1 MKVEV
6 RNNNVDKA
14 IRSMKNKLEQD
25 GLFNILR
32 EREFYESKGT
42 KRRKSKAA
50 SIRRQQREL
59 EKRKD
64 ELGY

>member
-14 IRSMKNKLEQD
+14 IQIMKKKLQQD

-32 EREFYESKGT
+32 EREFYESKGS
-42 KRRKSKAA
+42 KCRKTKAA
-50 SIRRQQREL
+50 SIRRQQREIK
-59 EKRKD
+59 KRKE

>member
-14 IRSMKNKLEQD
+14 IQIMKKKLQQD

-32 EREFYESKGT
+32 EREFYESKGS
-42 KRRKSKAA
+42 KRRKTKAA
-50 SIRRQQREL
+50 SIRRQQREIN
-59 EKRKD
+59 KRKE

>member
-14 IRSMKNKLEQD
+14 IQIMKKKLQQD

-32 EREFYESKGT
+32 EREFYESKGS
-42 KRRKSKAA
+42 KRRKTKAA
-50 SIRRQQREL
+50 SIRRQQRQIK
-59 EKRKD
+59 KRKE

>member
-1 MKVEV
+1 MRVEV

-14 IRSMKNKLEQD
+14 IQIMKKKLQQD
-25 GLFNILR
+25 GLFNQLR
-32 EREFYESKGT
+32 EREFYESKGS
-42 KRRKSKAA
+42 KRRRTKAA

-59 EKRKD
+59 KKRKE

>member
-14 IRSMKNKLEQD
+14 IQIMKRKLQED

-32 EREFYESKGT
+32 EREFYESKGS
-42 KRRKSKAA
+42 KRRKTKAA
-50 SIRRQQREL
+50 SIRRQQREIK
-59 EKRKD
+59 KRKE

>member
-14 IRSMKNKLEQD
+14 IQILKKKLQQD

-32 EREFYESKGT
+32 EREIYESKGS
-42 KRRKSKAA
+42 KRRKTKAA
-50 SIRRQQREL
+50 SIRRQQREIK
-59 EKRKD
+59 KRKE

>member
-6 RNNNVDKA
+6 RNNNIDKA
-14 IRSMKNKLEQD
+14 IQIMKKKLQQD

-32 EREFYESKGT
+32 EREFYESKGS
-42 KRRKSKAA
+42 KRRKTKAA
-50 SIRRQQREL
+50 SIRRQQREIK
-59 EKRKD
+59 KRKE

>member
-14 IRSMKNKLEQD
+14 IQIMKKKLQQD

-32 EREFYESKGT
+32 EREFYESKGS
-42 KRRKSKAA
+42 KRRKTKAA
-50 SIRRQQREL
+50 SIRRQQREIK
-59 EKRKD
+59 KRKE
-64 ELGY
+64 ELG

>member
-14 IRSMKNKLEQD
+14 IQIMKKKLQQD

-32 EREFYESKGT
+32 EREFYESKGS
-42 KRRKSKAA
+42 KRRKTKAA

-59 EKRKD
+59 KKRKE

>member
-59 EKRKD
+59 KKRKD

>member
-14 IRSMKNKLEQD
+14 IQIMKKKLQQD

-32 EREFYESKGT
+32 EREFDESKGS
-42 KRRKSKAA
+42 KRRKTKAA
-50 SIRRQQREL
+50 SIRRQQREIK
-59 EKRKD
+59 KRKE

>member
-6 RNNNVDKA
+6 RRGNVDKA

>member
-14 IRSMKNKLEQD
+14 IQIMKKKLQQD

-32 EREFYESKGT
+32 EREFYESKGS
-42 KRRKSKAA
+42 KRRRTKAA
-50 SIRRQQREL
+50 SIRRQQREIK
-59 EKRKD
+59 KRKE

>member
-14 IRSMKNKLEQD
+14 IQIMKRKLQED

-32 EREFYESKGT
+32 EREFYESKGS
-42 KRRKSKAA
+42 KRRKTKAA
-50 SIRRQQREL
+50 SIRRQQRQIK
-59 EKRKD
+59 KRKE

>member
-1 MKVEV
+1 MK
-6 RNNNVDKA
+6 K
-14 IRSMKNKLEQD
+14 KLEQD
-25 GLFNILR
+25 GLFNTLR
-32 EREFYESKGT
+32 EREFYESRGT

-59 EKRKD
+59 KKRKD

>member
-14 IRSMKNKLEQD
+14 IQIMKKKLQQD

-32 EREFYESKGT
+32 EREFYESKGS
-42 KRRKSKAA
+42 KRRKTKAA
-50 SIRRQQREL
+50 SIRRQKREL
-59 EKRKD
+59 KKRMD
-64 ELGY
+64 TLGY

>member
-14 IRSMKNKLEQD
+14 IQIMKRKLQED

-32 EREFYESKGT
+32 EREFYESKGS

-50 SIRRQQREL
+50 SIRRQQREIK
-59 EKRKD
+59 KRKE

>member
-14 IRSMKNKLEQD
+14 IQIMKKKLQQD
-25 GLFNILR
+25 GFFNELR
-32 EREFYESKGT
+32 EREFHESKGT
-42 KRRKSKAA
+42 KRRRTRAA
-50 SIRRQQREL
+50 AIRRQQRDIQR
-59 EKRKD
+59 RKD

>member
-14 IRSMKNKLEQD
+14 IQIMKKKLQQD

-32 EREFYESKGT
+32 EREFYESKGS
-42 KRRKSKAA
+42 KRRKTKAA

-59 EKRKD
+59 KKRKD

>member
-14 IRSMKNKLEQD
+14 IQIMKKKLQQD

-32 EREFYESKGT
+32 EREFYESKGS
-42 KRRKSKAA
+42 KRRKTKAA
-50 SIRRQQREL
+50 SIRRQQREIK
-59 EKRKD
+59 KRKE

>member
-14 IRSMKNKLEQD
+14 IQIMKKKLQQD

-32 EREFYESKGT
+32 EREFYESKGS
-42 KRRKSKAA
+42 KRRKTKAA
-50 SIRRQQREL
+50 SIRIQQREIK
-59 EKRKD
+59 KRKE

>member
-14 IRSMKNKLEQD
+14 IQIMKKKLQQD
-25 GLFNILR
+25 PLFNILR
-32 EREFYESKGT
+32 EREFYESKGS
-42 KRRKSKAA
+42 KRRKTKAA
-50 SIRRQQREL
+50 SIRRQQREIK
-59 EKRKD
+59 KRKE